1 MTDNTKTIK
10 TDHPFSR
17 STTFKEKYLR
27 LLGVVNPADTM
38 GILINADPDAM
49 ASALALKRLFWRK
62 VKKAIIY
69 HINSIQR
76 ADNLAFINH
85 LKIEQQHIK
94 HLKRARITKWAI
106 VDSQPHHHDRFRHH
120 RFDIIID
127 HHPLGPASK
136 AQFVDIKAN
145 CGANSTIMTAYIRAA
160 NIKPSP
166 RLATA
171 LFYGIK
177 TDTDNFVRESC
188 PDDINAFRYLYRFAN
203 KNIIKK
209 IETSEMTK
217 QSLAIYRYA
226 MDNLTFVKDI
236 AFVHIGEVENPDF
249 LVIIADFF
257 MKLAEARWSI
267 ASGVCDE
274 KLIIILRNAD
284 FRGDAGRVAGQLFGR
299 WSSSA
304 GGHRTAARAEIPLK
318 EIIKKIED
326 RSHLDK
332 FVLKNL
338 KEIK

>member
-1 MTDNTKTIK
+1 M
-10 TDHPFSR
+10 DHLFPS
-17 STTFKEKYLR
+17 STTFKEKYR
-27 LLGVVNPADTM
+27 QLLSVVDPADTM
-38 GILINADPDAM
+38 GILINADPDSM
-49 ASALALKRLFWRK
+49 ASALALKRLFWRR
-62 VKKAIIY
+62 VKKIEIY
-69 HINSIQR
+69 HINSIQW

-94 HLKRARITKWAI
+94 HLKREKITKWAI

-127 HHPLGPASK
+127 HHQLGPDSK
-136 AQFVDIKAN
+136 AQFVDIRSN
-145 CGANSTIMTAYIRAA
+145 FGANSTIMTAYIRAA

-177 TDTDNFVRESC
+177 TDTDNFARESC
-188 PDDINAFRYLYRFAN
+188 PDDIDAFRYLYRFAN

-217 QSLAIYRYA
+217 QSLAIYRTA
-226 MDNLTFVKDI
+226 MDNLTFFKDI
-236 AFVHIGEVENPDF
+236 AFVHLGEMENPDF
-249 LVIIADFF
+249 LVIISDFF

-274 KLIIILRNAD
+274 KLIIIFRNAD
-284 FRGDAGRVAGQLFGR
+284 FRYDAGRVARKLFGH
-299 WSSSA
+299 WKGSA
-304 GGHRTAARAEIPLK
+304 GGHRSAARVEIPLK
-318 EIIKKIED
+318 EIFKKTKE
-326 RSHLDK
+326 RSKLDK